1 MPGLVQVHGA
11 VRGSVVAKKDMP
23 RAQQHRTA
31 SVKGARDTSKR
42 AGTPFEFTMRDPCVG
57 IFILVFGLRS
67 FAVWALR
74 SQSPLEAWGRVTRR
88 RKSANDSR
96 IQRNEM

>member
-42 AGTPFEFTMRDPCVG
+42 ARYSLRIHNARSLRRYLHLGFWAPQLC
-57 IFILVFGLRS
+57 GLGPEIPIPIGGLGSSNQAEERER
-67 FAVWALR
+67 L
-74 SQSPLEAWGRVTRR
+74 PYPTE
-88 RKSANDSR
+88 
-96 IQRNEM
+96 